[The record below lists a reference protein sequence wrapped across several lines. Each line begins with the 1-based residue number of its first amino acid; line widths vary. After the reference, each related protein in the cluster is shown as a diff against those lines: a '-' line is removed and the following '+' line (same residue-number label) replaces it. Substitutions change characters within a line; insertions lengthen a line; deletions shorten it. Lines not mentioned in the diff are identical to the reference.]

1 MSTSSPP
8 DLWLFNEVNDLAR
21 HTGWLHAPI
30 LGYATYGLGVF
41 AVLLMGG
48 WWFARRRSPRR
59 VAAAVWAGA
68 ATLAAVGLNQLLVA
82 HFHEARPYTDL
93 PGAFVLA
100 HRTSDFSFPS
110 DHAVMAGAAAA
121 GLWLVSRKLGA
132 VATAAALALAFSRVY
147 IGAHYPHDVAAGLL
161 IGAAVT
167 LLGWWVVR
175 EPLTTL
181 VARLAATPLHPLV
194 GRPHPATGVPAG

>member
-1 MSTSSPP
+1 VSTSSPP

-82 HFHEARPYTDL
+82 YFHEARPYTDL

-132 VATAAALALAFSRVY
+132 VATAAALALAFSRV
-147 IGAHYPHDVAAGLL
+147 
-161 IGAAVT
+161 
-167 LLGWWVVR
+167 
-175 EPLTTL
+175 
-181 VARLAATPLHPLV
+181 
-194 GRPHPATGVPAG
+194 